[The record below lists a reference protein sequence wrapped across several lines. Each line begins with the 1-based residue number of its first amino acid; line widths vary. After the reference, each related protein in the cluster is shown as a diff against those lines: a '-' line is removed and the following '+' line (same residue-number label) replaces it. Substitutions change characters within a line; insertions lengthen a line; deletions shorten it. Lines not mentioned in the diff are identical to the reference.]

1 MLLCFKE
8 KKKIIKTEVRSQY
21 MEEKFIIWKTL
32 MGVFPINLSNINNSI
47 NNENVLVLKYTFLLK
62 ISDYLTKRNE
72 KKI

>member
-1 MLLCFKE
+1 
-8 KKKIIKTEVRSQY
+8 
-21 MEEKFIIWKTL
+21 

-72 KKI
+72 KKIKKKNQNFKTVTSASNNKDHYSL

>member
-47 NNENVLVLKYTFLLK
+47 NNENALVLKYTFLLK